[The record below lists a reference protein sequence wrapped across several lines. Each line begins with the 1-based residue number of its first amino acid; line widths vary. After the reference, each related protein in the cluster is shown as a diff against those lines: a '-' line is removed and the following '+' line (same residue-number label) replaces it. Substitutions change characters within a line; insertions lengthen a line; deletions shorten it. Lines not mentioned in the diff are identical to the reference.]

1 MVVSTKWVCRDA
13 AHATV
18 ALREP
23 AFVLTA
29 YQRGV
34 RVKLDH
40 DLAFAVADS
49 FPVGVRGAMGP
60 WRDGGSAARWPM
72 AYGQQARSG
81 VSHQG
86 SAWGS
91 YGEQSR

>member
-40 DLAFAVADS
+40 DLAVAVAVS
-49 FPVGVRGAMGP
+49 FPVGVRGAMGAMER
-60 WRDGGSAARWPM
+60 WRRVRGGSM
-72 AYGQQARSG
+72 AHGLWQT
-81 VSHQG
+81 G
-86 SAWGS
+86 SKRRVA
-91 YGEQSR
+91 SRQRLGKLR

>member
-1 MVVSTKWVCRDA
+1 MVMSTKWVCRDA

-34 RVKLDH
+34 CVKLDL
-40 DLAFAVADS
+40 DLAFAVAVS
-49 FPVGVRGAMGP
+49 FPVGVRGAMGAI
-60 WRDGGSAARWPM
+60 WRDGGSGAA
-72 AYGQQARSG
+72 
-81 VSHQG
+81 
-86 SAWGS
+86 
-91 YGEQSR
+91 

>member
-40 DLAFAVADS
+40 DLAVAVAVT
-49 FPVGVRGAMGP
+49 FPVGVRGP
-60 WRDGGSAARWPM
+60 WRDGGGSGAARWPM
-72 AYGQQARSG
+72 AYGRQARSG

>member
-34 RVKLDH
+34 RVKLDR
-40 DLAFAVADS
+40 DLAFAVAVS
-49 FPVGVRGAMGP
+49 FPVGVRGAMGTME
-60 WRDGGSAARWPM
+60 RRRVRGGSM
-72 AYGQQARSG
+72 AHGLWQT
-81 VSHQG
+81 G
-86 SAWGS
+86 SKRRVA
-91 YGEQSR
+91 SRQRLGKLR